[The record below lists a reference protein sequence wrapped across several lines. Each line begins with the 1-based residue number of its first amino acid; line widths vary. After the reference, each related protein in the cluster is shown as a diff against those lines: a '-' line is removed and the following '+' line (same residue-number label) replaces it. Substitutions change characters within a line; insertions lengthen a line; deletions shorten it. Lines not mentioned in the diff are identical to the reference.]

1 MLFSTERAHNK
12 CFSHSDSIII
22 SSLHKYLSASSAMS
36 FVLSIS
42 GLRASCMPAITRALD
57 FLLSVG
63 FYSHISVI
71 LPKKQNRKFW
81 GSWSVCLTMRPQRV
95 LGTSL
100 NFPVV
105 GQGATFSWPLS
116 LLSFLTWQLIVYH
129 PLTSFTMWS
138 CTLLFYENLTFAEPY
153 YVLAEPVNGLAQGTE
168 DYYLGLKHLVLNHCL
183 VCAPIESVTKSKQK
197 QKN

>member
-42 GLRASCMPAITRALD
+42 GLLASCMPAITRALD

-63 FYSHISVI
+63 FYSHIRVI

-81 GSWSVCLTMRPQRV
+81 GGRSVCLTMRPQRV

-100 NFPVV
+100 NPPGVCL
-105 GQGATFSWPLS
+105 AM
-116 LLSFLTWQLIVYH
+116 LLWVRGHLL
-129 PLTSFTMWS
+129 LTSQPPVLPHLAVNCIPSTDI
-138 CTLLFYENLTFAEPY
+138 FYHVKLYFII
-153 YVLAEPVNGLAQGTE
+153 L
-168 DYYLGLKHLVLNHCL
+168 
-183 VCAPIESVTKSKQK
+183 
-197 QKN
+197 